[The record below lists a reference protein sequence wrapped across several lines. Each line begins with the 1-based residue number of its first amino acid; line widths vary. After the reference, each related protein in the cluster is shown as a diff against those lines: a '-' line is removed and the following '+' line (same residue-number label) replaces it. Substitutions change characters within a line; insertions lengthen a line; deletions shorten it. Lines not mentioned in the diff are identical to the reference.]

1 MSSLS
6 IVDIANV
13 DGFLDS
19 LDDEVNDLN
28 VNRHDGQGD
37 DDSDGDDSSSN
48 GDGDPRAS
56 QSVDYT
62 QLELAQ
68 RHRRRRPAADSPTW
82 PTAAPNSR
90 SQTPNSQ
97 SQAPLSAPSRPE
109 PIRRGRSLQVPSG
122 GTAGDPAWRRG
133 SRGSVGGIPVYTNPA
148 AGGCSV
154 QPVPPPNPE
163 FSDPVQEDMP
173 SVRRQGRPPR
183 CLRPKV
189 RKNGNWTNEQL
200 KRALHAV
207 DEGQSMKKAAEENN
221 IPYTSFR
228 DHCLGKTR
236 SRCRGVKGVLTPEEE
251 AEIVDFLVRMCDLGF
266 GLTPSALKM
275 KVFEITQH
283 RWTPFRD
290 GIPGDGWMRWFRRRH
305 PELTLRASQGLESAR
320 ARALCPENVQS
331 LYDNLERLYLLNSYP
346 PDRIWNCD
354 ESGAQ
359 AGKSS

>member
-28 VNRHDGQGD
+28 INRHDEQGD
-37 DDSDGDDSSSN
+37 DDSDGDDSSSS

-68 RHRRRRPAADSPTW
+68 RHRRRRPPADSPTW

-90 SQTPNSQ
+90 SHTPNSRSQTPNSQ
-97 SQAPLSAPSRPE
+97 SQHPNSRSQTPNSRSQTPIFESQTPLTAPSRPE
-109 PIRRGRSLQVPSG
+109 PIRRHRSLQVPSG

-133 SRGSVGGIPVYTNPA
+133 SRHSVGGIPVFTNPA

-163 FSDPVQEDMP
+163 FSNHVQEDMP

-183 CLRPKV
+183 SLRPKV
-189 RKNGNWTNEQL
+189 RKNGNWTDEQL

-251 AEIVDFLVRMCDLGF
+251 AEIVDFLIRMCDLGF
-266 GLTPSALKM
+266 GLTPSALNM

-305 PELTLRASQGLESAR
+305 PELTLRAS
-320 ARALCPENVQS
+320 
-331 LYDNLERLYLLNSYP
+331 
-346 PDRIWNCD
+346 
-354 ESGAQ
+354 
-359 AGKSS
+359 